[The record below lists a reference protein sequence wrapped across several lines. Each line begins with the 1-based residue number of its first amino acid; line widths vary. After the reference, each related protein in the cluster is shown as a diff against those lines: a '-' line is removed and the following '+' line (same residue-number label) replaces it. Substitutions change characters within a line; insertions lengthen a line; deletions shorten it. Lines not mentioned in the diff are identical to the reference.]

1 MRAGNRIPQK
11 PHKTRRSGSGRVS
24 FIAWY
29 HSLWFI
35 ALMMLIFPLVGII
48 LILTSPYKT
57 RTKVIATVIAAIY
70 MGIGAACMYYFGEF
84 NRHTLSRRLFS
95 FDFKY
100 SKQGGDSKFD
110 FVAERGEKVGYS
122 IPVLIYVIISAIAF
136 PFTFF
141 FSFYVKIGFA
151 LAVLI
156 ISPIIQLIGEAKEMS
171 QKIKNDLYRSEFEKK
186 ELDAQKKRE
195 EMGKWK

>member
-1 MRAGNRIPQK
+1 MFYWRFIVKRIIIIVYAL
-11 PHKTRRSGSGRVS
+11 SGILTGVG
-24 FIAWY
+24 AV
-29 HSLWFI
+29 
-35 ALMMLIFPLVGII
+35 IFPQFVDISKFSALP
-48 LILTSPYKT
+48 L
-57 RTKVIATVIAAIY
+57 IAALY
-70 MGIGAACMYYFGEF
+70 MGNGAASMYYFGEF

-136 PFTFF
+136 PFFFF

-156 ISPIIQLIGEAKEMS
+156 ISPIIQLVGVAKEMS